1 MRRGTADS
9 KVFNDNLASAI
20 FKILL
25 VPLFTYQFFYYINCI
40 GFQTIY

>member
-1 MRRGTADS
+1 MRRGTAES
-9 KVFNDNLASAI
+9 KVSNDNLASAI

-25 VPLFTYQFFYYINCI
+25 VPAFTYQFFYYINCI